1 MRTFRTYRD
10 LLESDLADKFIFE
23 MIVSRRALPFL
34 ASVWFWCY
42 MDDLF
47 LFLLPLFAFHCRH
60 WISNLWIRRILTCS
74 IFAFSWFFRSWFW
87 IGLILSTE
95 LARFALIYGVPFFLR
110 RVSEEMPRDPVGET
124 ALKKS
129 IRLLRRLRSQ
139 GMTQSVNEY
148 LTIYSQYRQGNRSEP
163 FNQEERSQFEQFF
176 RDFGKTTIVVGGDR
190 ITLFFPSF
198 IVRLGS
204 AGIDFDSASTMKLTE
219 GPQTEQCPICQE
231 SLSDPG
237 VELSCHHRYCLDC
250 ILPWF
255 DQKTDCPLCRQ
266 PLS

>member
-23 MIVSRRALPFL
+23 TIVSRRVLPFL

-42 MDDLF
+42 TNDLF
-47 LFLLPLFAFHCRH
+47 LFLIPLFAFYYRY
-60 WISNLWIRRILTCS
+60 WVSSLWIRRILTWS
-74 IFAFSWFFRSWFW
+74 TLVFSCFFRSWFW
-87 IGLILSTE
+87 IGLISSTE
-95 LARFALIYGVPFFLR
+95 LARFALIYGIPFFLR
-110 RVSEEMPRDPVGET
+110 RVSEEISRDPVGET

-139 GMTQSVNEY
+139 GMTESMNEY
-148 LTIYSQYRQGNRSEP
+148 LMIYSQYQQGNRTEP
-163 FNQEERSQFEQFF
+163 FTQEERSQFERFF
-176 RDFGKTTIVVGGDR
+176 CDFSKTALVVGDR

-198 IVRLGS
+198 IIRLNS
-204 AGIDFDSASTMKLTE
+204 TGIDFDPESTMRLIE
-219 GPQTEQCPICQE
+219 GSREEQCPICQE

-237 VELSCHHRYCLDC
+237 VELSCHHRFCLDC

-255 DQKTDCPLCRQ
+255 DQKTDCPLCRHS
-266 PLS
+266 LS